1 MKMKTFIKSSMWLV
15 AAGLLTACASEDT
28 QQKDETKQSET
39 KYVATF
45 TGHQPNSNSS
55 AKSRTTAT
63 HTIGN
68 PAQVFWEPTDK
79 IWIKAD
85 NNTFYQS
92 STAKFYPV
100 TPIDRSTA
108 TFVPYSGLYTKPNT
122 EIRYTNSYLTTPNTV
137 VIQNLQKQP
146 SPNDFSH
153 LGSAGDC
160 GTATATGSN
169 GSYKFTL
176 QHKASYLCFL
186 PRCTNAALNPNI
198 KLTKIMVE
206 ADKPIA
212 GSYDFSDG
220 TLMGKTPT
228 HDSKIITLETSSGGN
243 NGFLLNTTADIAMN
257 GAYMVIA
264 PGTYNLTI
272 SYTLFDPNTFSYAV
286 IAKKL
291 TDFTC
296 PEGQIKDITADITPV
311 TNVPEAKY
319 YMWDAKQHYWY
330 GHLNSDGTPDG
341 NYPKS
346 KAADPERWYNDYYP
360 GKNIRNDAQ
369 TELFKTLPNANELA
383 WYVMKGDPH
392 WEQPRNYT
400 RVSGGHIYTVN
411 IGGLWLRKKR
421 AIVAYLKANEGYPAS
436 FTENDLKEGYKT
448 SASAAPVDYRVIA
461 HGFMVSAI
469 PRGTPANKEDYFY
482 LPALGQYSNGQL
494 NNYGG
499 NYGIGFYWSS
509 SGYSDGAVRAYQ
521 LTFHSYAVFA
531 NSQVSLMGQIAVP
544 FE

>member
-1 MKMKTFIKSSMWLV
+1 MKMKTFIKSSMWLM

-92 STAKFYPV
+92 STAQFYPI

-108 TFVPYSGLYTKPNT
+108 TFVLYSGLYTKPNI
-122 EIRYTNSYLTTPNTV
+122 EVRYMNWYLTTPNTV
-137 VIQNLQKQP
+137 VIDKLQRQYT
-146 SPNDFSH
+146 PNDFSH
-153 LGSAGDC
+153 LGAAGDC

-169 GSYKFTL
+169 GNYKFTL

-198 KLTKIMVE
+198 KLTRIMVE

-228 HDSKIITLETSSGGN
+228 NDSKYITLETSSGGN
-243 NGFLLNTTADIAMN
+243 TGFLLNTTTDIAMN

-272 SYTLFDPNTFSYAV
+272 TYTLFDPNTSGYAF
-286 IAKKL
+286 ITKKL

-319 YMWDAKQHYWY
+319 YMWDAKRHYWY

-369 TELFKTLPNANELA
+369 TELFKTLPNANELV

-400 RVSGGHIYTVN
+400 RVSGGHIYTVTL
-411 IGGLWLRKKR
+411 GGMWFRKKR

-461 HGFMVSAI
+461 QGATN
-469 PRGTPANKEDYFY
+469 TPIGGRPTNVDDYFY
-482 LPALGQYSNGQL
+482 LPALGQCGTNGRL
-494 NNYGG
+494 DNYGG
-499 NYGIGFYWSS
+499 NYGMGYYWSS
-509 SGYSDGAVRAYQ
+509 SGYPNWVTWAYHLSFHQYDVTVNAQVRSDGK
-521 LTFHSYAVFA
+521 
-531 NSQVSLMGQIAVP
+531 IAVP